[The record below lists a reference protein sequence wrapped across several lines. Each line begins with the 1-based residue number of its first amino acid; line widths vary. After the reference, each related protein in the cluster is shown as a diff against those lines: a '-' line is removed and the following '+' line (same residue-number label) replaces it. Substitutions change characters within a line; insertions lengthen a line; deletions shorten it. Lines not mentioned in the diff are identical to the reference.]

1 VADQRGSADGPG
13 AFGAPHHLD
22 AGGVP
27 HVDDAGYREV
37 PDAEGGAAGRGW
49 WDANAAD
56 YLEEHGAFLGDAGF
70 RWGPEGLTEAEA
82 GLLGDVA
89 GRRVLEVGAGAAQCS
104 RWLATRGAHVVAT
117 DVSAGM
123 LRGGAPLDAQAGVRV
138 PVVQADARALPFA
151 DQSFDVAF
159 TSFGAIPFVPD
170 AARVHAEA
178 ARVLRPG
185 GRWVF
190 SVTHPLRWAF
200 PDDPTRHGLT
210 ATRSY
215 FDRRPYV
222 ELAAGRVVY
231 AEYHRTVGDHVR
243 DVVAAG
249 LTLLDVVEPEWPGWN
264 TQVWGGWGPERGA
277 YLPGTAVFVT
287 QRA

>member
-1 VADQRGSADGPG
+1 M
-13 AFGAPHHLD
+13 
-22 AGGVP
+22 
-27 HVDDAGYREV
+27 DDIESVGYLRV
-37 PDAEGGAAGRGW
+37 PDAEGGGAARRW
-49 WDANAAD
+49 WDANAAQ
-56 YLEEHGAFLGDAGF
+56 YLDEHGDFLGDALF

-82 GLLGDVA
+82 GLLGDVT
-89 GRRVLEVGAGAAQCS
+89 GRRALEVGAGAAQCS

-117 DVSAGM
+117 DVSHAM
-123 LRGGAPLDAQAGVRV
+123 LAGGAPLDAATGARV

-151 DQSFDVAF
+151 DASFDVVF
-159 TSFGAIPFVPD
+159 TSFGALPFVPD
-170 AARVHAEA
+170 AVTVHAEA

-200 PDDPTRHGLT
+200 PDDPTLRGLT
-210 ATRSY
+210 AHRSY

-222 ELAAGRVVY
+222 EQDAAGRVLY

-249 LTLLDVVEPEWPGWN
+249 LRLVDVVEPEWPAWN
-264 TQVWGGWGPERGA
+264 EQVWGGWGPERGA

-287 QRA
+287 VRP

>member
-1 VADQRGSADGPG
+1 MGT
-13 AFGAPHHLD
+13 F
-22 AGGVP
+22 
-27 HVDDAGYREV
+27 GYRDLPPE
-37 PDAEGGAAGRGW
+37 EGGPVGRAW
-49 WDANAAD
+49 WEANAED
-56 YLEEHGAFLGDAGF
+56 YLSEHGAFLGDAEL

-89 GRRVLEVGAGAAQCS
+89 GTRVLEVGAGAAQCS
-104 RWLATRGAHVVAT
+104 RWLAGRGARVVAS
-117 DVSAGM
+117 DVSAAM
-123 LRGGAPLDAQAGVRV
+123 LDGAARLNAATGVAVPL
-138 PVVQADARALPFA
+138 VQADATTLPFA
-151 DQSFDVAF
+151 GGTFDTVF

-170 AARVHAEA
+170 ARLVHAEV

-200 PDDPTRHGLT
+200 PDDPTREGLT
-210 ATRSY
+210 VRRSY

-222 ELAAGRVVY
+222 ETDESGHVAY
-231 AEYHRTVGDHVR
+231 AEYHRTLGDHVR

-249 LTLLDVVEPEWPGWN
+249 LRVRDVVEPEWPAWN
-264 TQVWGGWGPERGA
+264 DHVWGGWGPERGA

-287 QRA
+287 TKD